1 MKKTLFGAFILFW
14 FSTFEAFWKKKKKV
28 LKEMIFLWVQQQQIL
43 FGAEW
48 IEDNRRRASGKLEG
62 NSKVKHGYSVFVD
75 VQVFLLPS
83 GSMVLTPQEPA
94 VSGCSIQPAA
104 RRLG

>member
-48 IEDNRRRASGKLEG
+48 IEDNRRKASGKLEG
-62 NSKVKHGYSVFVD
+62 YSKVKHGYSVFVD

-94 VSGCSIQPAA
+94 VSGCSLQPED
-104 RRLG
+104 